1 MRKIFL
7 RKLISFY
14 PIQDPNNS
22 VTLVNATRSY
32 ILTDGK
38 NFQFPEN
45 CRSILLFISCDFQH
59 ITNLKLNSQLNKEG
73 RGTLQTRQFSQTWC
87 FGKAFHNTFATFLQ
101 NFNKVQSLLFAR
113 LTLLSWDWGFA
124 WGWKKVNITF
134 QKKGKLD
141 HKKGKC
147 VIGVNTNDSS
157 FTETVTYLRT

>member
-1 MRKIFL
+1 M
-7 RKLISFY
+7 
-14 PIQDPNNS
+14 
-22 VTLVNATRSY
+22 TLAKATRSY
-32 ILTDGK
+32 ILIDGK